1 MYNGIMLEKAKG
13 ISRSRQ
19 RNAIRFL
26 RGVYGREG
34 DDAFE
39 AFMLRYPKAV
49 VTLETALSL
58 HGIIDEWVLPP
69 YCLSFALGY
78 RPVKEGEVEQIWDD
92 DKTRLLGA
100 TKVSRGSASFLCHDP
115 ERLLIELWRR
125 EKKVPRKVYAK
136 AIFVYRQMASSGQ
149 LNLPKLRE
157 YIAKMPKGRIYAE
170 RLRREIL

>member
-1 MYNGIMLEKAKG
+1 MLEKAKG
-13 ISRSRQ
+13 LSRSGQ

-26 RGVYGREG
+26 RGVYGEEG
-34 DDAFE
+34 DDVFE

-58 HGIIDEWVLPP
+58 HGIIDEWALPP
-69 YCLSFALGY
+69 FCLSFALGY
-78 RPVKEGEVEQIWDD
+78 RPVKEGRIRQLWDD
-92 DKTRLLGA
+92 DKTRLLGTTRMSHGA
-100 TKVSRGSASFLCHDP
+100 VSFLCHDP

-125 EKKVPRKVYAK
+125 ERKVPREIYAK
-136 AIFVYRQMASSGQ
+136 AIFAYRGMANSGE

-157 YIAKMPKGRIYAE
+157 YIAKMPKARIYAE